1 VRNVLPNEDM
11 AGIWPS
17 DSYVRICVQNE
28 SDTSS
33 QIGQRPARV
42 PMGYYGREHSHTFK
56 RIGGVTLLQIGSLAP
71 LERFFAFLTTFP
83 EPDAAC
89 AALMRGPLS
98 PLAAQTGSI
107 WAQYETSELQL
118 LGSYQSSS
126 LIVQRYSAI
135 PMNVDV
141 PVVRCVAT
149 GELGIDEMGKV
160 TKKFPALAID
170 SAIWEGLSA
179 ASGSGYL
186 ISVPLFASGISVGAL
201 GFVSSQSREF
211 IEDYLPIIS
220 SISSALALWMTH
232 PRLHTYVSTTGF
244 SGVSSDSLSLTPRQL
259 QILLLVEEGKSNAAI
274 AHALGYSLS
283 TVKQEL
289 QRTLHTLR
297 VDGRRGA
304 VARARELGLL
314 TESE

>member
-1 VRNVLPNEDM
+1 MR
-11 AGIWPS
+11 
-17 DSYVRICVQNE
+17 
-28 SDTSS
+28 
-33 QIGQRPARV
+33 
-42 PMGYYGREHSHTFK
+42 GYYGREHSHTFN
-56 RIGGVTLLQIGSLAP
+56 RIGGETLLKIGSLAP
-71 LERFFAFLTTFP
+71 LEKFFSYLTTFP

-98 PLAAQTGSI
+98 PLAAQIGSI
-107 WAQYETSELQL
+107 WAQYEQSELQL
-118 LGSYQSSS
+118 VGSYQSSS
-126 LIVQRYSAI
+126 MIVQRYGTI

-149 GELGIDEMGKV
+149 GEFGIDEMDTV

-170 SAIWEGLSA
+170 SAIWEDLGESSK
-179 ASGSGYL
+179 SGSL
-186 ISVPLFASGISVGAL
+186 ISVPLFASGITVGAF
-201 GFVSSQSREF
+201 GFVSAQSRGF
-211 IEDYLPIIS
+211 IESYVPIIS
-220 SISSALALWMTH
+220 SISSALALWITH
-232 PRLHTYVSTTGF
+232 PRMHTYVSTAGFTGTTT
-244 SGVSSDSLSLTPRQL
+244 DSLYLSPRQL

-297 VDGRRGA
+297 VDGRQGA

-314 TESE
+314 VDHA